1 VRVSFAC
8 ELRGGVFEEAARVLI
23 GRRRRKENNRRKRE
37 MKGTKV
43 PTRLLTHERRQTIT
57 VPRTKAY

>member
-1 VRVSFAC
+1 M
-8 ELRGGVFEEAARVLI
+8 I